1 MPRIALL
8 TLEDRTGYVID
19 DELLVDELRARGAD
33 VSEIPWSD
41 STVEW
46 SSFDLVIVRT
56 TWDYHLRVAEFLD
69 TLERIEGAGALLVNA
84 RDLIVWNLDKRYL
97 EELEARGVP
106 IVNSVWRDGGSATAF
121 TELFTQLGSSEIVVK
136 PVVSANALDTFRL
149 RAPLS
154 DTQLDELVRTF
165 ASRSWFAQPFIHSVI
180 TDGELSVF
188 CFDGRF
194 SHAVR
199 KVPQSG
205 DFRVQEEHGGSI
217 TSVPITD
224 EMRRTADTV
233 MRAVTPVPFQARVD
247 LVRLENGSLALMEL
261 EMIEPSLYFRT
272 HADAAS
278 NFADAVD
285 ALLLRSTRVAGEP
298 R

>member
-19 DELLVDELRARGAD
+19 DELVVAELLARGIDAR
-33 VSEIPWSD
+33 EIPWSD
-41 STVEW
+41 STVDW
-46 SSFDLVIVRT
+46 SSFDVVIVRT
-56 TWDYHLRVAEFLD
+56 TWDYHLRVDEFLE
-69 TLERIEGAGALLVNA
+69 TLARIEAVTLLVNA

-106 IVNSVWRDGGSATAF
+106 IVRSLWRNGGTAAAF
-121 TELFTQLGSSEIVVK
+121 TGVFAQLGSDEIVVK

-154 DTQLDELVRTF
+154 DTRLDELVRTF
-165 ASRSWFAQPFIHSVI
+165 ASRSWFAQPFVHSVI
-180 TDGELSVF
+180 TDGEVSVF
-188 CFDGRF
+188 CFDGQF

-205 DFRVQEEHGGSI
+205 DFRVQEEHGGTI

-224 EMRRTADTV
+224 EIRRTAERV
-233 MRAVTPVPFQARVD
+233 VRAVSPTPFQARVD
-247 LVRLENGSLALMEL
+247 LERLDDGSLALKEL

-272 HADAAS
+272 HAVAAS
-278 NFADAVD
+278 NFADAVE
-285 ALLLRSTRVAGEP
+285 ALLLRSTRTAGEP